1 MSTHVHVACCEVLL
15 LRCSKEEYEP
25 LHDMLGCSSRH
36 SRSAASCLGAEHPG
50 KMGGFAPALRLQPR
64 LREQATWLDGSSRAW
79 RAACKP
85 ASPSDEAA
93 VARCR
98 PPKMALFNTLAR
110 GVRYYYYYY

>member
-64 LREQATWLDGSSRAW
+64 LLLSCHQPRPQAA
-79 RAACKP
+79 
-85 ASPSDEAA
+85 
-93 VARCR
+93 
-98 PPKMALFNTLAR
+98 AR
-110 GVRYYYYYY
+110 GPARGKMTTAGGGGE